1 MNRHEIHLLQQIR
14 GYPALTITLPTH
26 CTSPDN
32 RQDLIRVKNLVE
44 QAASRLL
51 EEFSKPATWFLP

>member
-14 GYPALTITLPTH
+14 GYPVLTITLPTH
-26 CTSPDN
+26 RTSPDN

-44 QAASRLL
+44 QAAVVYSKNSANRLVRRY
-51 EEFSKPATWFLP
+51 